1 MLKIVDL
8 ADALLLEKLREGD
21 YTAFDQFYA
30 KYWRPLYR
38 LAFKILKDEQDSEDV
53 IQETFFRFW
62 ENRNKLE
69 STHIKG
75 WLSTTSYRL
84 VLKTL
89 QTRKHLDS
97 IDGVSY
103 EEPLAEPAD
112 QSLDMRQLQLQ
123 IHACVEKLPD
133 QCRNV
138 YKLSREQHL
147 SVKDIAIKLNI
158 SPNTV
163 EIHITRAL
171 KKLRTGLGFYF
182 IVLILFSL

>member
-1 MLKIVDL
+1 MSETVDL
-8 ADALLLEKLREGD
+8 ADALLLEKLRGGD

-30 KYWRPLYR
+30 KYGKSLYR
-38 LAFKILKDEQDSEDV
+38 LAFKILKDEQDSEDI

-62 ENRNKLE
+62 ENRKKLE

-75 WLSTTSYRL
+75 WLSITSYRL

-89 QTRKHLDS
+89 QARKQQDS
-97 IDGVSY
+97 IDRISY
-103 EEPLAEPAD
+103 EEPLGEPAD

-123 IHACVEKLPD
+123 IHACVEKLPN

-138 YKLSREQHL
+138 YKLSREEHL
-147 SVKDIAIKLNI
+147 SIKDIANKLNI

-171 KKLRTGLGFYF
+171 KKIRSGLDT
-182 IVLILFSL
+182 SSC

>member
-1 MLKIVDL
+1 MSETIDL
-8 ADALLLEKLREGD
+8 TDALLLEKLQEGD
-21 YTAFDQFYA
+21 RTAFDQIYA
-30 KYWRPLYR
+30 KYWKPLYR
-38 LAFKILKDEQDSEDV
+38 LAFKILKDEQDSEDAV
-53 IQETFFRFW
+53 QETFVRFW
-62 ENRNKLE
+62 ENRKKLE

-89 QTRKHLDS
+89 QARKQQDS

-103 EEPLAEPAD
+103 NEPLADPAD
-112 QSLDMRQLQLQ
+112 QSMDMRQLQLQ
-123 IHACVEKLPD
+123 IDACVEKLSN

-138 YKLSREQHL
+138 YKLSREEHL
-147 SVKDIAIKLNI
+147 SVKDIANSLSI

-171 KKLRTGLGFYF
+171 KKIRRGLGY
-182 IVLILFSL
+182 IIMLIFFFL

>member
-1 MLKIVDL
+1 MSETVDL
-8 ADALLLEKLREGD
+8 ADAILLKKLREGD
-21 YTAFDQFYA
+21 RTAFDQFYA
-30 KYWRPLYR
+30 KYWKPLYR
-38 LAFKILKDEQDSEDV
+38 LAFKILKDEEDSEDV

-62 ENRNKLE
+62 ENRKKLE

-84 VLKTL
+84 VLKIL
-89 QTRKHLDS
+89 QTRKQQDG
-97 IDGVSY
+97 IDGISH

-123 IHACVEKLPD
+123 IDACVEKLPD

-138 YKLSREQHL
+138 YKLSREEYL
-147 SVKDIAIKLNI
+147 SVKDIANKLNI

-171 KKLRTGLGFYF
+171 KKIRIGLGYL
-182 IVLILFSL
+182 IVLIFLSL